1 MEKSYVGEGRKL
13 LTRRQFLVGSS
24 AVFAATLL
32 VSCGTKNATNSK
44 ITLTNSGSQT
54 SSQGP
59 KYGGILRQLGA
70 GSTGNTN
77 IGWPAEM
84 VGYNG
89 AMPYCAE
96 TLLRNDNTGKQVGW
110 LAESYQVADDLKSIT
125 FTLKQGIKFHD
136 GSELNAVAVKWN
148 LDNYIESK
156 MQSYWSSVEVTG
168 VYSLRVNFTE
178 WRNTL
183 PMSFSDND
191 PPAFIVSK
199 DAFDKHGKEW
209 MRANPVGTG
218 PFKFKSYQLDASLD
232 LEKNPDYWIQG
243 KPYLDQIKSFAVAD
257 QFTIDMLV
265 KSGEADLVIPV
276 SNAKDVSA
284 YTAEGW
290 IVQDRPFVNWAIV
303 PDTANPD
310 SPWAKQQVR
319 EAVEYALDREGIAKA
334 FGYDYWKPLYQ
345 IPPRYTLAYD
355 PNFALARKFDP
366 DKAKELLAQAGL
378 SGGFDTTMISI
389 PFANKDVTVAVQES
403 LSKAGIRVKLEYPE
417 LGKWSTYMGPG
428 TTWPTNSAL
437 YTLYPAIDTSYIGG
451 LLWLNVQLGK
461 SWARPPELTDAL
473 NNAVTSRD
481 IDVKLVRTFTDMI
494 SKNSWLIPVNEG
506 VSGFATQPYVHG
518 FDSGVIVATYED
530 VWINR

>member
-1 MEKSYVGEGRKL
+1 MDKSYIDEGRKL
-13 LTRRQFLVGSS
+13 LTRRQFLVGGS

-32 VSCGTKNATNSK
+32 ASCGTKNATNSK

-54 SSQGP
+54 SSQGT

-125 FTLKQGIKFHD
+125 LTLKQGIKFHD

-218 PFKFKSYQLDASLD
+218 PLSL
-232 LEKNPDYWIQG
+232 
-243 KPYLDQIKSFAVAD
+243 
-257 QFTIDMLV
+257 
-265 KSGEADLVIPV
+265 
-276 SNAKDVSA
+276 
-284 YTAEGW
+284 
-290 IVQDRPFVNWAIV
+290 RV
-303 PDTANPD
+303 PT
-310 SPWAKQQVR
+310 
-319 EAVEYALDREGIAKA
+319 
-334 FGYDYWKPLYQ
+334 
-345 IPPRYTLAYD
+345 
-355 PNFALARKFDP
+355 
-366 DKAKELLAQAGL
+366 
-378 SGGFDTTMISI
+378 
-389 PFANKDVTVAVQES
+389 
-403 LSKAGIRVKLEYPE
+403 
-417 LGKWSTYMGPG
+417 
-428 TTWPTNSAL
+428 
-437 YTLYPAIDTSYIGG
+437 
-451 LLWLNVQLGK
+451 
-461 SWARPPELTDAL
+461 
-473 NNAVTSRD
+473 
-481 IDVKLVRTFTDMI
+481 
-494 SKNSWLIPVNEG
+494 
-506 VSGFATQPYVHG
+506 
-518 FDSGVIVATYED
+518 
-530 VWINR
+530 